1 MFTKLARF
9 VLASW
14 RGKQQSA
21 IDCVSQ
27 AKGCRKVSPQIGDNH
42 LLVYD
47 SSLRAS
53 VSPVGRQGDIYDTI
67 RESKCGSGLVKDE
80 GRMRCVANRDCRNF
94 FGVRF
99 GIVCHDGTYRLWEWN
114 EAKTAFVPFM
124 LSSHK

>member
-21 IDCVSQ
+21 IDCMSQ
-27 AKGCRKVSPQIGDNH
+27 AKGRWNVSPQIGDNH

-47 SSLRAS
+47 DSIRPRVGSI
-53 VSPVGRQGDIYDTI
+53 GRQGDIHDAI
-67 RESKCGSGLVKDE
+67 REPKCGSEFVKDE
-80 GRMRCVANRDCRNF
+80 GCMRRITNRDPSNF
-94 FGVRF
+94 FGARF
-99 GIVCHDGTYRLWEWN
+99 GVVCHDGTYQLWEWN
-114 EAKTAFVPFM
+114 EAKTAFVPLM